1 MNRSIRKVVFVV
13 VLSSFMLNL
22 ITARRVD
29 SGMKVDMGV
38 TSAEAAGSPTAQ
50 SLTYNMP
57 YTVQNPDCKQS
68 NSSQLSDFDNFSW
81 QSFIALNWPAALD
94 PSTGLPARA
103 SAYPNG
109 VPDTTK
115 RIGDPGP
122 RTWEGL
128 KADFELFQANGTPPS
143 DWTSYQTT
151 NPPCG
156 QCGAQAKIKLLPLIA
171 KGQSTLP
178 GGINQAMAGPLV
190 PQQLINGVGT
200 YLREEVRVNE
210 VEYNSISSAKWYLRS
225 TLPRYPKPA
234 VNFTISNCTPQ
245 PVYGA
250 LEIKASWRQM
260 TPTEMSNPA
269 ITSRYYIVNAVLV
282 DPVSGQC
289 NCTPVP
295 MGLVGF
301 HIGQKTSPFTAWM
314 WSTFEQVDNVGCTPS
329 EQSSGAPECA
339 SAPPEGYS
347 FNNGTNTPNAAPK
360 GYAVVAG
367 QPNPLLT
374 PFNPKNSKNIT
385 KPVQV
390 LRHNDF
396 PNMGGTTPATDRT
409 DILQSNATF
418 RNLLKGTTWYYYK
431 LVGNQWA
438 PNRNGSIVIN
448 NPATTQDN
456 YSTMNSFPL
465 EGVANTTMETYF
477 QVSTP
482 FYPNFGFSCIH
493 CHYQAAQTDFSWV
506 LADMAFPSNPGAAST
521 KQKGLPQMRKT
532 KSK

>member
-1 MNRSIRKVVFVV
+1 MNRSIRRVVFVV
-13 VLSSFMLNL
+13 VLSSLMLNL
-22 ITARRVD
+22 IAARRID
-29 SGMKVDMGV
+29 SGLKVDMGV
-38 TSAEAAGSPTAQ
+38 TSAEASGATSAQ

-57 YTVQNPDCKQS
+57 YTIQSPDCKQS
-68 NSSQLSDFDNFSW
+68 NNLQLSDFDNFSW

-94 PSTGLPARA
+94 PTTGLPARA

-115 RIGDPGP
+115 SIGDPGP

-128 KADFELFQANGTPPS
+128 KADFELFQAYGTPPS

-178 GGINQAMAGPLV
+178 GGINQAMAGPLL
-190 PQQLINGVGT
+190 PQKLINGAVT
-200 YLREEVRVNE
+200 FLREEVRVNE
-210 VEYNSISSAKWYLRS
+210 VEYNAISNAKWYLRS
-225 TLPRYPKPA
+225 TLPKYPKPA

-250 LEIKASWRQM
+250 LEVKASWRQM
-260 TPTEMSNPA
+260 TPTDMGNPK

-314 WSTFEQVDNVGCTPS
+314 WSSFEQVDNVPCTAT
-329 EQSSGAPECA
+329 EQSKGAPEC
-339 SAPPEGYS
+339 SSTPTGGYS
-347 FNNGTNTPNAAPK
+347 FNNGTNNPNASTK
-360 GYAVVAG
+360 GYAAAAG
-367 QPNPLLT
+367 QPIPLF
-374 PFNPKNSKNIT
+374 PFNPKKPPT
-385 KPVQV
+385 KPIQV

-396 PNMGGTTPATDRT
+396 NSISGQDRT
-409 DILQSNATF
+409 DILQSNQTF
-418 RNLLKGTTWYYYK
+418 RTLLQGTTWYYYK
-431 LVGNQWA
+431 LIGNQWG
-438 PNRNGSIVIN
+438 PTSGGSIVIN

-456 YSTMNSFPL
+456 YSQMNAFPL
-465 EGVANTTMETYF
+465 EAVANTTMETYF
-477 QVSTP
+477 QITVP
-482 FYPNFGFSCIH
+482 FYPNFGSSCIH

-506 LADMAFPSNPGAAST
+506 LADMAYPANPGAASSQ
-521 KQKGLPQMRKT
+521 QKGLPQVRKRT
-532 KSK
+532 SK

>member
-22 ITARRVD
+22 ITARRID
-29 SGMKVDMGV
+29 SGLKVDMGV
-38 TSAEAAGSPTAQ
+38 TSAEASGATSAQ

-57 YTVQNPDCKQS
+57 YTVQSPDCKQS
-68 NSSQLSDFDNFSW
+68 NNSQLSDFDNFSW

-94 PSTGLPARA
+94 STTGLPARSSA
-103 SAYPNG
+103 SPNG

-115 RIGDPGP
+115 SIGDSGP

-128 KADFELFQANGTPPS
+128 KADFELFQANGAPPS

-178 GGINQAMAGPLV
+178 GGINQAMAGPLL
-190 PQQLINGVGT
+190 PQQLINGVAT

-210 VEYNSISSAKWYLRS
+210 VQYNAISNAKWYLRS
-225 TLPRYPKPA
+225 TLPKYPKPA

-250 LEIKASWRQM
+250 LEVKASWRQM
-260 TPTEMSNPA
+260 TPVEMSNPA

-282 DPVSGQC
+282 DPVSGKC
-289 NCTPVP
+289 TCTPVP

-314 WSTFEQVDNVGCTPS
+314 WSTFEQVDNVPCTPS

-347 FNNGTNTPNAAPK
+347 FNNGTTTPNASTK
-360 GYAVVAG
+360 GYAVVQG

-374 PFNPKNSKNIT
+374 PFNPKNSNNLT

-396 PNMGGTTPATDRT
+396 PNMGGTTPPTDRT

-431 LVGNQWA
+431 LVSNQWA

-456 YSTMNSFPL
+456 YSAMNSFPL

-477 QVSTP
+477 QVKTP
-482 FYPNFGFSCIH
+482 FYPNFGSSCIH

-506 LADMAFPSNPGAAST
+506 LADMAYPANPGAASS
-521 KQKGLPQMRKT
+521 KQKGLPQMRKPAY
-532 KSK
+532 K